1 MKLFSDIKNKVKKR
15 GAYSWLASEVSTHIA
30 IAVIAGLV
38 VYVLVSTSYERHI
51 ESLENHI
58 NEMEAA
64 ERNALITKRISEQ
77 MEDIAYEQKALSDK
91 QRERAEEQSR
101 RADIERGKAEL
112 ERSLA
117 VKAEQQARA
126 SAQQAENMRKIA
138 EQQSELAV
146 QHMVEAQDARA
157 QADTFFY
164 QSLARSLAQASI
176 NQYKAGEKNLA
187 ALLAYSAWYYTD
199 TYNGNVYHQD
209 IYTSLLENAQRAKMH
224 IGRIMGNPRAMANF
238 SSNGEKG
245 FVIVTDY
252 GEIYRFTKSDNED
265 SGYTKERMFTHK
277 DYLFRDVCI
286 IGNEVLALDV
296 EGMLVKTTINS
307 TILLE
312 KKKKRTSESNRLAL
326 PEDEV
331 SMLFLPMRNMPQER
345 WRHLLQMEDG
355 SLVAVGE
362 HQIVWL
368 DPKGEKIIRTTSL
381 GDVITEAGVYEDQLC
396 IFTKGGDLVGYRNG
410 LIIGEMKITL
420 PHENPVSYY
429 YYHKEK
435 ELHIVGTE
443 NGDVLLYDK
452 NKKYVTS
459 LVGHSGAI
467 THMDHLGWC
476 FATSSYDHK
485 ICLWNLDDI
494 DSQIAPIQ
502 VIYDKWPLCFTTDE
516 ESWELCI
523 GLAEGSI
530 EALRISVDDNRRSIH
545 QHLEREFTPQEW
557 EYYIGKGVKY
567 RRFKE

>member
-38 VYVLVSTSYERHI
+38 VYVLVSSGYKKHI
-51 ESLENHI
+51 ESLENRI
-58 NEMEAA
+58 DEMAAA

-157 QADTFFY
+157 QADTLFY
-164 QSLARSLAQASI
+164 QSLARSLAQTSI
-176 NQYKAGEKNLA
+176 NQYKAGEKDLA

-199 TYNGNVYHQD
+199 AYNGNVYHQD

-224 IGRIMGNPRAMANF
+224 IGRITGNPRAMANF

-252 GEIYRFTKSDNED
+252 GEIYRFTKSDD
-265 SGYTKERMFTHK
+265 DDRGYTQERMFTHK

-286 IGNEVLALDV
+286 IGNEVFALDV

-331 SMLFLPMRNMPQER
+331 SLLFLPMRNMPQER

-381 GDVITEAGVYEDQLC
+381 GDVITEAGVCEDVLC

-410 LIIGEMKITL
+410 LIIGEMKISL

-435 ELHIVGTE
+435 ELHILGTE
-443 NGDVLLYDK
+443 NGDVLLYDN

-502 VIYDKWPLCFTTDE
+502 VVYDKWPLSFTTDE

-530 EALRISVDDNRRSIH
+530 EALRISVEDNRRSIR

-557 EYYIGKGVKY
+557 EYYMGKGVKY